1 MRLDLILSMMDI
13 YINSNLESLTKF
25 RSIKYPHME
34 HLLDDPGNHPIKPK
48 NDQKLCDKKEHQN
61 SMYTDTNT

>member
-1 MRLDLILSMMDI
+1 
-13 YINSNLESLTKF
+13 
-25 RSIKYPHME
+25 ME

-61 SMYTDTNT
+61 SMYTDTNTWYHNYTMEGKPLQNTD